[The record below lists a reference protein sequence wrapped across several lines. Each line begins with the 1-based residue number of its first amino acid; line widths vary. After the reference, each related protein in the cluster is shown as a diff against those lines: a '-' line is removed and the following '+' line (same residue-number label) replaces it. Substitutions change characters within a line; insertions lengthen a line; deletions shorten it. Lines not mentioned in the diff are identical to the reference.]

1 MRTPTV
7 STASTASTVSTVS
20 TGALDALRPNRPIA
34 LSISLGY
41 AVATAAVFTTTWQ
54 LAAGVIPSPAEVL
67 AALGQLWTQQGLFDE
82 LSTSFVLNVEAIAW
96 TAAIA
101 LGLAYLTVVPAVRPI
116 VAAVSKLR
124 FTGMVGWA
132 FVFTLWAR
140 DGHQLKLWMLV
151 FGMVPFFTTA
161 MAAVIAD
168 LPRERFD
175 HARTLGMSEWRVVW
189 EVVIRGTADQ
199 ALEALRQNA
208 AMGWMMLTMVEGV
221 VRSEGG
227 IGAMLLNENKHLRLD
242 AVFALILVVLVVGA
256 VQDRALAWLRRAVC
270 PYAEPPRG

>member
-1 MRTPTV
+1 MATSAV
-7 STASTASTVSTVS
+7 SIKR
-20 TGALDALRPNRPIA
+20 ALEALSPNRQIA
-34 LSISLGY
+34 LPIYIGY
-41 AVATAAVFTTTWQ
+41 TVASVAVFVAAWQ
-54 LAAGVIPSPAEVL
+54 LASGVIPSPGDVL
-67 AALGQLWTQQGLFDE
+67 AALATLWTERGLFDE
-82 LSTSFVLNVEAIAW
+82 LATSFLLNLEAIAW
-96 TAAIA
+96 TTAIT
-101 LGLAYLTVVPAVRPI
+101 LTLAYLTVVPAARPI

-151 FGMVPFFTTA
+151 FGMTPFFVTA
-161 MAAVIAD
+161 MAAVVAE

-199 ALEALRQNA
+199 ALEMLRQSA
-208 AMGWMMLTMVEGV
+208 AMGWMMLTMVEGL

-227 IGAMLLNENKHLRLD
+227 IGALMLNENKHLQLD
-242 AVFALILVVLVVGA
+242 AVFALILVVLVVGV
-256 VQDRALAWLRRAVC
+256 VQDWVLAWLRRAMC
-270 PYAEPPRG
+270 PYAALTTERR

>member
-1 MRTPTV
+1 MATSVV
-7 STASTASTVSTVS
+7 SFKRVLE
-20 TGALDALRPNRPIA
+20 ALSPNRQIA
-34 LSISLGY
+34 LPIYAGY
-41 AVATAAVFTTTWQ
+41 AVASIAVFGLAWQ
-54 LAAGVIPSPAEVL
+54 LAAGAIPSPGDVL
-67 AALGQLWTQQGLFDE
+67 GALAQLWTEQGLFDE
-82 LSTSFVLNVEAIAW
+82 LETSFLLNLEAIAW
-96 TAAIA
+96 TTVITLA
-101 LGLAYLTVVPAVRPI
+101 LAYLTVVPAVRPI

-151 FGMVPFFTTA
+151 FGMTPFFVTA
-161 MAAVIAD
+161 MAAVIAE
-168 LPRERFD
+168 LPKERFD
-175 HARTLGMSEWRVVW
+175 HARTLGMTEWRVVW

-199 ALEALRQNA
+199 ALEALRQSA

-227 IGAMLLNENKHLRLD
+227 IGALMLNENKHLRLD
-242 AVFALILVVLVVGA
+242 AVFALILVVLMVGV

-270 PYAEPPRG
+270 PYAVLTTERR